1 MSKKEMEILVQLTKK
16 IEKIEDILE
25 ELFPAQEDSDVTIVI
40 PSDTM
45 KKIEDFMGSS
55 VKLLGVS

>member
-1 MSKKEMEILVQLTKK
+1 MEILVQLTKK